1 MNNYLIFRTD
11 RIGDFLLT
19 LILINSIK
27 RNDPSSHITLVSSKK
42 NHDYIKSFNIVDK
55 VILLKSGIKSR
66 IKIIFLLRK
75 QNYKSIII
83 HDLKK
88 RSKIISF
95 FLNSRHKY
103 SNKINNISSYI
114 NEIKKILKSL
124 NYDFNNNDLNTF
136 YDRQK
141 NKLSSLKNNY
151 LLLHFDE
158 KWFINKYINTYVDIE
173 PSENDLNIF
182 INKIISKTKY
192 DLVITTGIN
201 TPEILNNYFSK
212 NKNDKIKLFKNQ
224 TFIELEKLVLN
235 SSVLISCHGSIS
247 HLATAQ
253 NIKQIDIIDKSYNYK
268 RWTDHFRNYKFV
280 YRQKFPDMIDEIF
293 KII

>member
-27 RNDPSSHITLVSSKK
+27 RNDPRSHITLVSSKK
-42 NHDYIKSFNIVDK
+42 NYDYIKSFSKVDK

-66 IKIIFLLRK
+66 IDIIFLLRK
-75 QNYKSIII
+75 LNYKSIII
-83 HDLKK
+83 HYLKK

-95 FLNSRHKY
+95 FLNSKHKY
-103 SNKINNISSYI
+103 SNKIKNISSYI
-114 NEIKKILKSL
+114 SEIKKILKSL

-136 YDRQK
+136 NDRQT

-173 PSENDLNIF
+173 PSESDLNYF

-224 TFIELEKLVLN
+224 PFIELEKLVLN

-247 HLATAQ
+247 HLAAAQ

-268 RWTDHFRNYKFV
+268 RWTDHFRNYNYV
-280 YRQKFPDMIDEIF
+280 YRQKFSDLIDEIF

>member
-27 RNDPSSHITLVSSKK
+27 RNDPRSHITLVSSKK
-42 NHDYIKSFNIVDK
+42 NYDYIKSFSKVDK

-66 IKIIFLLRK
+66 INIIFLLRK
-75 QNYKSIII
+75 LNYKSIII

-95 FLNSRHKY
+95 FLNSKHKY
-103 SNKINNISSYI
+103 SNKIKNISSYI
-114 NEIKKILKSL
+114 SEIKNILKSL

-136 YDRQK
+136 NDRQT

-173 PSENDLNIF
+173 PSESDLNYF

-224 TFIELEKLVLN
+224 PFIELEKLVLN

-247 HLATAQ
+247 HLAAAQ

-268 RWTDHFRNYKFV
+268 RWTDHFRNYNYV
-280 YRQKFPDMIDEIF
+280 YRQKFSDMIDEIF

>member
-42 NHDYIKSFNIVDK
+42 NYDYIKSFNIVDK

-95 FLNSRHKY
+95 FLNSKHKY
-103 SNKINNISSYI
+103 SNKIKNISSYI
-114 NEIKKILKSL
+114 SEIKNILKSL

-136 YDRQK
+136 NDRQT

-173 PSENDLNIF
+173 PSESDLNYF

-224 TFIELEKLVLN
+224 PFIELEKLVLN

-247 HLATAQ
+247 HLAAAQ

-268 RWTDHFRNYKFV
+268 RWTDHFRNYNYV
-280 YRQKFPDMIDEIF
+280 YRQKFSDMIDEIF
-293 KII
+293 KMI